1 MASGDNNAV
10 PRAEEET
17 MKVVQNDDDLGLVD
31 VESMC
36 MNCHDNVSGQIV
48 AYSPREVVFL
58 TSETAFPGFNQIP
71 PDQDPLLPR
80 CSP

>member
-1 MASGDNNAV
+1 MASGDNNAM
-10 PRAEEET
+10 PRADEET

-48 AYSPREVVFL
+48 AYLS
-58 TSETAFPGFNQIP
+58 
-71 PDQDPLLPR
+71 
-80 CSP
+80 

>member
-10 PRAEEET
+10 PRADEET

-48 AYSPREVVFL
+48 AYLRWEIVFL
-58 TSETAFPGFNQIP
+58 TSETAFTGFYQIP

-80 CSP
+80 RPP